1 MKPVLPSAPDL
12 PATTPAALLRARYLV
27 PAPAADAHGTAAPT
41 GPEPPVAE
49 VALDPLEARILLC
62 HVLGWPR
69 TALITRSDEALPAAQ
84 VQRFRELARRR
95 LAGEPIAQLVGA
107 REFFGLSLTVTPDVL
122 IPRPET
128 ELLVELALAAC
139 EKLPR
144 PRLLDLGTG
153 SGAIA
158 IALAATRPDARVTA
172 TDRSP
177 AALAVARG
185 NGARLLPADRAG
197 GPIDWREGDWF
208 EALGFEAPRSESLKA
223 DAPAADPNRFDV
235 IVSNPPYIRRDDPH
249 LQQGDLRFEPRAAL
263 TDEADG
269 LSALRTLIAQAPAFL
284 APGGELWLE
293 HGYDQ
298 SADVAALLSAQGFQA
313 VRSVADLAGIA
324 RATGARLGDR
334 AKGN

>member
-1 MKPVLPSAPDL
+1 M
-12 PATTPAALLRARYLV
+12 
-27 PAPAADAHGTAAPT
+27 PAADANQTS
-41 GPEPPVAE
+41 
-49 VALDPLEARILLC
+49 ALDPLEARILLC

-69 TALITRSDEALPAAQ
+69 TALITRADETLAAEQ
-84 VQRFRELARRR
+84 VQRYRELALRR
-95 LAGEPIAQLVGA
+95 LAGEPIAQLVGS
-107 REFFGLSLTVTPDVL
+107 REFFGLALTVTPDVL

-128 ELLVELALAAC
+128 ELLVELVLAGC
-139 EKLPR
+139 RDLPR
-144 PRLLDLGTG
+144 PRVLDLGTG

-158 IALAATRPDARVTA
+158 IALAAARPDARVTA

-185 NGARLLPADRAG
+185 NGTRLLPADRAG
-197 GPIDWREGDWF
+197 GTIVWRAGDWF
-208 EALGFEAPRSESLKA
+208 EALSANQA
-223 DAPAADPNRFDV
+223 DADPARFDV

-269 LSALRTLIAQAPAFL
+269 LSALRTLIAQAPDFL

-298 SADVAALLSAQGFQA
+298 SADVAALLSARGFQA
-313 VRSVADLAGIA
+313 VRSVPDLAGIA
-324 RATGARLGDR
+324 RATGGRLGDR
-334 AKGN
+334 NGGN

>member
-1 MKPVLPSAPDL
+1 MKPVLPSAPDR
-12 PATTPAALLRARYLV
+12 PATTPAALLRARYPM
-27 PAPAADAHGTAAPT
+27 PAPAADAHDNAAPAD
-41 GPEPPVAE
+41 PKPAAAE

-69 TALITRSDEALPAAQ
+69 TALITRSDEALPDAQ

-139 EKLPR
+139 ETLPR
-144 PRLLDLGTG
+144 PCLLDLGTG

-185 NGARLLPADRAG
+185 NGARLLPANRAG

-208 EALGFEAPRSESLKA
+208 EALKA
-223 DAPAADPNRFDV
+223 HAPATGPKRFDV

-249 LQQGDLRFEPRAAL
+249 LRQGDLRFEPRAAL

-298 SADVAALLSAQGFQA
+298 SADVAALLSARGFQA

-324 RATGARLGDR
+324 RATGARFGDR
-334 AKGN
+334 AKDN